1 MCEIP
6 FHTISRLIFFGA
18 WNRIRYH
25 QYSRRFHVV
34 ASALAS
40 EKSSHLGANPGEEK
54 FVNSIRA
61 FPPSTNQRRRGRQ
74 GLAILEKY
82 AIAPLVFSFDTRV
95 DKSSWLFRGREIS
108 FEDYFSFYAL
118 LSTSKHSKHSK
129 DNPHDLL
136 SYRFPFARECEIKPV
151 ASMRIRI
158 AEAILYENV

>member
-1 MCEIP
+1 MYKIP

-61 FPPSTNQRRRGRQ
+61 LLPSTNQRRQDRQ
-74 GLAILEKY
+74 GLRYSRNMRSRRASFSLTSASIRAHDYSAVGNLVWRLFLILRTFADVKTFKRHTLHY
-82 AIAPLVFSFDTRV
+82 
-95 DKSSWLFRGREIS
+95 
-108 FEDYFSFYAL
+108 
-118 LSTSKHSKHSK
+118 
-129 DNPHDLL
+129 LL